1 MGAFC
6 HIRPFPNIRL
16 QQADRNPV
24 RCTAQT
30 GRGEQFGK
38 SGTEEHLPR
47 DRRTHRRRYLH
58 WGGWPGA
65 QRQIHLY
72 QAFHGTA
79 GAARHRPGGCAGAC
93 PGRAAPV
100 GSGPHHHD
108 HGTKIHPGSSRAP
121 AVGGRRRV
129 PGAAH
134 RLRGLHGGGGYGP
147 RGKRQA
153 PHGQKPVVRPR
164 GALRPCR
171 RDRHPQGDL
180 RTFHHRHRGH
190 HRRLC
195 ERHPAGGLC
204 QNREAHR
211 GRTGCAGQALHHPA
225 QQHPPGCP
233 GDEAAGRGHGTG
245 LRPHRA
251 AGELRGSGRGGT
263 RQHPAAGSVRV
274 PGAGAGFC
282 PAALG
287 HDVGKWPLAAN
298 AGVRCGHAAGGK
310 GLPHEGCT
318 LRNRRTCAG
327 M

>member
-1 MGAFC
+1 M
-6 HIRPFPNIRL
+6 
-16 QQADRNPV
+16 
-24 RCTAQT
+24 
-30 GRGEQFGK
+30 
-38 SGTEEHLPR
+38 
-47 DRRTHRRRYLH
+47 
-58 WGGWPGA
+58 
-65 QRQIHLY
+65 
-72 QAFHGTA
+72 
-79 GAARHRPGGCAGAC
+79 
-93 PGRAAPV
+93 
-100 GSGPHHHD
+100 
-108 HGTKIHPGSSRAP
+108 
-121 AVGGRRRV
+121 

-147 RGKRQA
+147 RGERQA
-153 PHGQKPVVRPR
+153 PYGQKPVVRPR

-225 QQHPPGCP
+225 QQHPPGCA
-233 GDEAAGRGHGTG
+233 GDEAAGRGHGPG

-263 RQHPAAGSVRV
+263 RQHPAAGAVRV

-310 GLPHEGCT
+310 GLPHEGCA

>member
-121 AVGGRRRV
+121 AVGGGGECRV
-129 PGAAH
+129 RLIDCVGYMVEGAMGH
-134 RLRGLHGGGGYGP
+134 EENDKP
-147 RGKRQA
+147 RMVKSPWFDHEVPFDLA
-153 PHGQKPVVRPR
+153 PRP
-164 GALRPCR
+164 A
-171 RDRHPQGDL
+171 
-180 RTFHHRHRGH
+180 
-190 HRRLC
+190 
-195 ERHPAGGLC
+195 PA
-204 QNREAHR
+204 R
-211 GRTGCAGQALHHPA
+211 
-225 QQHPPGCP
+225 
-233 GDEAAGRGHGTG
+233 
-245 LRPHRA
+245 
-251 AGELRGSGRGGT
+251 
-263 RQHPAAGSVRV
+263 
-274 PGAGAGFC
+274 
-282 PAALG
+282 
-287 HDVGKWPLAAN
+287 
-298 AGVRCGHAAGGK
+298 
-310 GLPHEGCT
+310 
-318 LRNRRTCAG
+318 
-327 M
+327 